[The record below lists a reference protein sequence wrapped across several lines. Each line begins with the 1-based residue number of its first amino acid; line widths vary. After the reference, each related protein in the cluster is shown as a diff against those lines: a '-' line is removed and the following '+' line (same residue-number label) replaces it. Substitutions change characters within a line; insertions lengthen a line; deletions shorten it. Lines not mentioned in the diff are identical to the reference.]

1 MKKMSAK
8 KICACYLIVIQL
20 LILMMWG
27 TLWGAYA
34 VLAKIGERCNDDL
47 GVTYYTVQADSIPDS
62 FKGLRIAQISDLH
75 NAEFGEDNIRLLT
88 MLKETKPD
96 MIAITGDLVDS
107 DRTDVDIAI
116 SFAKEAVKI
125 APCYYILGNNEVV
138 IDDYE
143 AFEAALVAAG
153 FVVLHDEA
161 VEFVYNGESLQLF
174 GYDDPYLY
182 TYKRKKMA
190 EAARAVARVSGATS
204 EEIKKV
210 FFDVAESEAEY
221 EEQIHRRL
229 QALEIE
235 KDDFT
240 ILLSH
245 RPELYEEYGKIDAD
259 LVLTGHAHGG
269 QIRIDGIG
277 GIYAPTQGLFPKYTE
292 GVFVEGDMHMVVSRG
307 LGNSGFPY
315 RINNPPEIVIID
327 IQ

>member
-1 MKKMSAK
+1 MESHFS
-8 KICACYLIVIQL
+8 YLD
-20 LILMMWG
+20 MM
-27 TLWGAYA
+27 
-34 VLAKIGERCNDDL
+34 
-47 GVTYYTVQADSIPDS
+47 
-62 FKGLRIAQISDLH
+62 
-75 NAEFGEDNIRLLT
+75 IR
-88 MLKETKPD
+88 
-96 MIAITGDLVDS
+96 
-107 DRTDVDIAI
+107 
-116 SFAKEAVKI
+116 
-125 APCYYILGNNEVV
+125 
-138 IDDYE
+138 
-143 AFEAALVAAG
+143 
-153 FVVLHDEA
+153 
-161 VEFVYNGESLQLF
+161 
-174 GYDDPYLY
+174 

-292 GVFVEGDMHMVVSRG
+292 GVFVEGDMHMVVSRV

-315 RINNPPEIVIID
+315 IINNPPEIVIID
-327 IQ
+327 IQQCKRALLTIKWLKMLVFLERKNDILDKNANIFAKTKQIHKETNYEKEKLCVFTYVNNRIFNGRMQ